1 MREGAEMRRKPL
13 LPETAVALL
22 FISCAF
28 YFRSIGDTSEKS
40 AQSVMSAAAIMLFL
54 LLVSGRGKAK
64 LTTRLIVTGWFIM
77 ATLFGVILDLYT
89 LLPWYDSLVHLVTGA
104 CLVYLAKDG
113 VKLDDKTAKR
123 SKALYAFFFSVSLST
138 FWEIYE
144 FGVDF
149 LGADSQHG
157 SLSDTMWDLIFG
169 TIGAAA
175 AGITIYHLSGKIL
188 KRNEAESRLRSG
200 KRS

>member
-1 MREGAEMRRKPL
+1 MRRKPL

-28 YFRSIGDTSEKS
+28 YFHSIGDTSEKS

-123 SKALYAFFFSVSLST
+123 AKALYAFFFSVSLST

-175 AGITIYHLSGKIL
+175 AGIAIYHLSGKIL

>member
-1 MREGAEMRRKPL
+1 MRRKPL

-28 YFRSIGDTSEKS
+28 YFHFIGDTSEKS

-64 LTTRLIVTGWFIM
+64 HTTRLIVTGWFIM

-123 SKALYAFFFSVSLST
+123 AKALYAFFFSVSLST

-175 AGITIYHLSGKIL
+175 AGIAIYHLSGKTL
-188 KRNEAESRLRSG
+188 KRNEAESRHRSG
-200 KRS
+200 N